1 MLFIVNEM
9 IAGFRHLFPR
19 GRFRFVLI
27 FLSLIAAT
35 ISVSEL
41 LVMKFFATLVLH
53 EGEYS
58 SRTFTLAAVGFF
70 IFFLLTRVSQF
81 YQRNYRVKA
90 FARSFRAADKHKKD
104 KESKKQMR
112 KAENREWAMAFELT
126 NVLSLG
132 AQLVAISL
140 FFLVLNPIIA
150 LLNVIL
156 LSMILHIVGNLFQN
170 QIQIQ
175 AELAAQ
181 KGKQK
186 AQPHTRY
193 GVRIRAAETGALTS
207 GAGMLVLLAML
218 LIYHVNDHITAAN
231 TLVFFLGARLQN
243 NVISNGS
250 RALMRYAKSNSRNAI
265 DDDIE

>member
-1 MLFIVNEM
+1 MVFIAKEM
-9 IAGFRHLFPR
+9 ISGFRHLFPR

-53 EGEYS
+53 EGDYDS
-58 SRTFTLAAVGFF
+58 NTFLLAAVGFF
-70 IFFLLTRVSQF
+70 VFFLVTRISQF

-90 FARSFRAADKHKKD
+90 FARSFRATNKGKK
-104 KESKKQMR
+104 KKR
-112 KAENREWAMAFELT
+112 KVENREWAMAFELT

-132 AQLVAISL
+132 AQLSAITL
-140 FFLVLNPIIA
+140 FFLILNPIIA

-156 LSMILHIVGNLFQN
+156 LAMILHIVGNLFRN

-175 AELAAQ
+175 AEMAAK
-181 KGKQK
+181 KGEERVKPDK
-186 AQPHTRY
+186 RY
-193 GVRIRAAETGALTS
+193 GVRIRAAETGTLAS
-207 GAGMLVLLAML
+207 GAGMLILLAML
-218 LIYHVNDHITAAN
+218 LVYHVNDHITAAN

-243 NVISNGS
+243 SVISNAS
-250 RALMRYAKSNSRNAI
+250 RSLMRYAKSNSRTEV
-265 DDDIE
+265 DDDGE